1 MTEIDVLPES
11 NIPRRTRYR
20 KRRSP
25 NVSIYTSHQSVNP
38 FSEFGF
44 TSTMSSCRDG
54 PNFHEC
60 TTVTNNGGNRRNG
73 QGGKK
78 TVIVKV
84 SLTLFCTD
92 HYMACFITFLFEI
105 IFHKITY
112 TQFYSVNL
120 NSTNAAMAI
129 QGIPHPDSLVAQR

>member
-1 MTEIDVLPES
+1 MEDETNGDSNMANDMTEYGEEEYDLTEIDVLPES

-38 FSEFGF
+38 FSNFGF

-73 QGGKK
+73 QAGKK

-84 SLTLFCTD
+84 SLKLFYTYP
-92 HYMACFITFLFEI
+92 YMASSFCL
-105 IFHKITY
+105 KY
-112 TQFYSVNL
+112 
-120 NSTNAAMAI
+120 
-129 QGIPHPDSLVAQR
+129 